1 MADTTATQQAIL
13 ASARR
18 HFMEHG
24 FKSASLNRIVAD
36 AGFTK
41 GAFYGY
47 YASKEELFDAL
58 VVQTSEG
65 LAQVMGNITAGW
77 TSYPEGE
84 RAEHLDEAFFAQ
96 LPELAD
102 FIVGHRDDLRL
113 ILARSE
119 GTRYEGFLESLVENN
134 AQRIEPMLA
143 RMGLGGMDSDTYR
156 LLMTAYYG
164 TLARIATGD
173 YTRGQVVAKMR
184 DVQVVFQTGIL
195 ALAQRR
201 QGAQGQERS

>member
-58 VVQTSEG
+58 VSQTSQG
-65 LAQVMGNITAGW
+65 LAQAMGNVTAGW
-77 TSYPEGE
+77 TGYPESE
-84 RAEHLDEAFFAQ
+84 QLEHLDEAFFAQ

-134 AQRIEPMLA
+134 TQRIEPMLA
-143 RMGLGGMDSDTYR
+143 RMGLSGMDPDTYR
-156 LLMTAYYG
+156 LLMNAYYG

-173 YTRGQVVAKMR
+173 YARDQVVAKMR
-184 DVQVVFQTGIL
+184 DVQVVFQAGIL

>member
-13 ASARR
+13 
-18 HFMEHG
+18 
-24 FKSASLNRIVAD
+24 AD

-58 VVQTSEG
+58 VAQTSQG
-65 LAQVMGNITAGW
+65 LAQVMGSITAGW
-77 TSYPEGE
+77 AGYPEGE
-84 RAEHLDEAFFAQ
+84 QPEHLDEAFFAR

-113 ILARSE
+113 ILSRSE
-119 GTRYEGFLESLVENN
+119 GTRYEGLLESLVENN
-134 AQRIEPMLA
+134 TQRIEPMLA
-143 RMGLGGMDSDTYR
+143 RMGLSGMDPDTYR
-156 LLMTAYYG
+156 LLMNAYYG

-173 YTRGQVVAKMR
+173 YAR
-184 DVQVVFQTGIL
+184 DHQAGIL

>member
-18 HFMEHG
+18 QFMERG
-24 FKSASLNRIVAD
+24 FRSASLNRIVAD

-58 VVQTSEG
+58 VAQTSEG
-65 LAQVMGNITAGW
+65 LAQVMGRITTGWAG
-77 TSYPEGE
+77 YPEE
-84 RAEHLDEAFFAQ
+84 EQPDHLDEAFFAR

-102 FIVGHRDDLRL
+102 FIVDHRDDLRL
-113 ILARSE
+113 ILTRSE

-143 RMGLGGMDSDTYR
+143 RMGLGGMDPDTYR

-164 TLARIATGD
+164 TLARIATSD
-173 YTRGQVVAKMR
+173 YTRDQIVAKMR
-184 DVQVVFQTGIL
+184 DVQVVFRTGIL
-195 ALAQRR
+195 ALAKGR
-201 QGAQGQERS
+201 QGAQGQEQP

>member
-1 MADTTATQQAIL
+1 MAEVTATQQAIL

-58 VVQTSEG
+58 VAQTSQG

-77 TSYPEGE
+77 AGYPEGE
-84 RAEHLDEAFFAQ
+84 QANHLDEAFFAQ

-102 FIVGHRDDLRL
+102 FIVDHRDELRL
-113 ILARSE
+113 ILTRSE

-134 AQRIEPMLA
+134 AQHIEPMLS
-143 RMGLGGMDSDTYR
+143 RTGLGGVDPDTYR

-201 QGAQGQERS
+201 QGAQEKERS

>member
-1 MADTTATQQAIL
+1 MAEVTATQQAIL

-58 VVQTSEG
+58 VAQTSQG
-65 LAQVMGNITAGW
+65 LAKVMGNITAGW
-77 TSYPEGE
+77 AGYQVGE
-84 RAEHLDEAFFAQ
+84 QAEHLDEAFFAQ

-102 FIVGHRDDLRL
+102 FIVAHRDDLRL
-113 ILARSE
+113 ILTHSE

-134 AQRIEPMLA
+134 TQRIEPMLA
-143 RMGLGGMDSDTYR
+143 RMGLGGVDPDTYR

-164 TLARIATGD
+164 TLVRIATGD
-173 YTRGQVVAKMR
+173 YAKDQIVAKMR
-184 DVQVVFQTGIL
+184 DVQIVFQTGIL

-201 QGAQGQERS
+201 QGAQEQERS